1 LLYLSRHNSILQQ
14 KPKVGYCQ
22 LSVFSSG

>member
-1 LLYLSRHNSILQQ
+1 LYLSRHNSILQQ